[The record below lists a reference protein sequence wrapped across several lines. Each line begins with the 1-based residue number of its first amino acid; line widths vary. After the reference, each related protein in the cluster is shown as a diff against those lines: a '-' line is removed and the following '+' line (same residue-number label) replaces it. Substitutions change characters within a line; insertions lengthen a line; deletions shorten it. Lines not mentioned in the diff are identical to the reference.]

1 MQRALS
7 RKNLWENAPR
17 PVRRFVGGVL
27 GLLPP
32 SWLMGRGF
40 RRQLAFVQRAQ
51 WWSRAEAEA
60 YQFQQIRRIVSLA
73 YDRAPAWRRRLA
85 DAGMEPGDIRTLDD
99 VSSLPLIDKLTVI
112 NDGEAMC
119 TRAPDA
125 GGVDYVTT
133 GGTSGRQL
141 RFYINADRSASEYA
155 HLLSSWMRAGYRP
168 ELAQA
173 VLRGKVI
180 DEDATGLRH
189 SYDPILR
196 RHSYGNFHMND
207 ESMERYLRHMRGIGP
222 FYLHGYPSALAVL
235 ARYVRRTGAE
245 VPTNLVGLLAGSEN
259 VYAAERRRVEDVFGV
274 RYYSWYG
281 HSEKLVLAA
290 ECEQS
295 QDYHVW
301 PTYGYFELVDE
312 LGRVISEPG
321 RSGEIVGTGFINSV
335 MPMIRYRTGDY
346 ATYVADSCE
355 ACGRQHPVIRDVRG
369 HRERE
374 FLVAADGAAVSWTAI
389 NVHDDT
395 FDRLHSYQFRQDEPG
410 RAILRI
416 VPTQEFGEAD
426 LQRVHQRL
434 ELRLSGRIAFE
445 VQIVDRIE
453 QTVSGKT
460 NYVDQRIDMSTLVM
474 CEGAAP

>member
-1 MQRALS
+1 MS

-17 PVRRFVGGVL
+17 PVRRVVGGVL
-27 GLLPP
+27 GMLPP
-32 SWLMGRGF
+32 SWLLGREF
-40 RRQLAFVQRAQ
+40 RRHLAFVQKAQ

-60 YQFQQIRRIVSLA
+60 YQLQQIRRIVSLA
-73 YDRAPAWRRRLA
+73 YERSPAWRNRFD
-85 DAGMEPGDIRTLDD
+85 DAGFAPGDLKSLDD
-99 VSSLPLIDKLTVI
+99 MASLPLIDKLTII
-112 NDGEAMC
+112 NDGPAMC
-119 TRAPDA
+119 TRPPDS

-141 RFYINADRSASEYA
+141 RFFINANRSAAEYA
-155 HLLSSWMRAGYRP
+155 HLLSSWMRAGYDP
-168 ELAQA
+168 TIAQA

-180 DEDATGLRH
+180 DADARGLRH

-196 RHSYGNFHMND
+196 RHSYGNFHLND
-207 ESMERYLRHMRGIGP
+207 ENMDRYLRHMRGIGP
-222 FYLHGYPSALAVL
+222 FYLHAYPSALAVL
-235 ARYVRRTGAE
+235 ARFVRRTGAE
-245 VPTNLVGLLAGSEN
+245 VPPNLRGLLAGSEN
-259 VYAAERRRVEDVFGV
+259 VYPAERRRVEEAFGV

-290 ECEQS
+290 ECEHS
-295 QDYHVW
+295 PDYHVW

-312 LGRVISEPG
+312 RGRVVTEPG

-346 ATYVADSCE
+346 ATYVGDNCE
-355 ACGRQHPVIRDVRG
+355 DCGRAHPIIREVHG

-395 FDRLHSYQFRQDEPG
+395 FDRLHSYQFRQDQPG
-410 RAILRI
+410 RAVLRI
-416 VPTQEFGEAD
+416 VPSPNFGPAD
-426 LQRVHQRL
+426 MQRMQRNL

-445 VQIVDRIE
+445 IQIVERIE
-453 QTVSGKT
+453 QTISGKS
-460 NYVDQRIDMSTLVM
+460 NYVDQRIDLTSLAM
-474 CEGAAP
+474 CEGASL